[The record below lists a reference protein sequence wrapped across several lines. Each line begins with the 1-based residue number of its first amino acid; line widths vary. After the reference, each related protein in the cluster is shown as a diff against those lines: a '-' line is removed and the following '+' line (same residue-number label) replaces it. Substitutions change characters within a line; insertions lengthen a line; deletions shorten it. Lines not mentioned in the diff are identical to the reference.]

1 MKIILIMGIF
11 IILFTSLLY
20 GAADSLNIADSSLS
34 IQTNIKRTIKDE
46 KSAIGWSSGLV
57 FGKGWTVRV
66 KIDKF
71 ALQGS
76 FAVIP
81 DIMIVG
87 GSRGNDYYFGLACS
101 YDIAY
106 LPYSRFYIMSGTS
119 YHLNYLDETKWYV
132 GIAPVLDFCTPFSSS
147 ISFNCG
153 LGFSY
158 PLQHPVEEEKNKI
171 MITAELGFYFRIF

>member
-1 MKIILIMGIF
+1 MKKLFILGVF
-11 IILFTSLLY
+11 ILLFTNLLY
-20 GAADSLNIADSSLS
+20 AVADSLDVADSSLS
-34 IQTNIKRTIKDE
+34 IQHKIKRTIKDE
-46 KSAIGWSSGLV
+46 KAAIGWSSGLV

-66 KIDKF
+66 KMDKI
-71 ALQGS
+71 AVQGS

-87 GSRGNDYYFGLACS
+87 SSRGNNYYFGLACS

-106 LPYSRFYIMSGTS
+106 LPYTRFYIMSGTS

-132 GIAPVLDFCTPFSSS
+132 GFAPVLDFCTPFSSS
-147 ISFNCG
+147 ISLNCG

-171 MITAELGFYFRIF
+171 IIKAELGFYFRIF